1 LRRPQHH
8 RHHPLSLTN
17 ASWGCFWVSFPHDG
31 RHVTTSTPSRSQT
44 RVGGGVLFFP
54 CATAAASP
62 TPPPLARKCELGV
75 FLGFVSSRRPPRHH
89 QHPLL
94 LANASWGCFCVQ
106 FSRDGHHII
115 TTTLNHC
122 WATTTMTTNP
132 SLAPRARRRGLVSV
146 STAPSPPLAP
156 RASRRGFVYVCTSP
170 PTPPSPQKRD
180 GGVSFLYPR
189 HHPPPSPQEQGRGVI
204 SIYMHMPTPS
214 LVLNTSGGVFLGV
227 FNYN

>member
-8 RHHPLSLTN
+8 RHHPLSLAN

-31 RHVTTSTPSRSQT
+31 RHVTTSTPSRLQM

-115 TTTLNHC
+115 TTTLDHC

-132 SLAPRARRRGLVSV
+132 SLAPRAR
-146 STAPSPPLAP
+146 
-156 RASRRGFVYVCTSP
+156 RRGFVYVCTSP

-189 HHPPPSPQEQGRGVI
+189 HHPPPSPQMRV
-204 SIYMHMPTPS
+204 
-214 LVLNTSGGVFLGV
+214 GGTLLFYLLQVYTYIDH
-227 FNYN
+227 YNKK